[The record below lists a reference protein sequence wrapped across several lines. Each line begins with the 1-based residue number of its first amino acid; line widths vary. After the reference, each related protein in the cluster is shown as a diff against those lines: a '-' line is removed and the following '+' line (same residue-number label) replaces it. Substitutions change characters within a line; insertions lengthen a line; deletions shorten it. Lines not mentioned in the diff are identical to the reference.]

1 MDKALPKRNQEF
13 GMEREVT
20 KSSNKSVL
28 NDAID
33 TRDTADT
40 LGARKQCD
48 EDDYG
53 FASKTSQGLYEKLM
67 SKYEADPEDPMA
79 KFSKSQPKAKT
90 DLSSAK
96 ERVKEALKRE
106 AENSAVPG
114 RRRSRINES

>member
-1 MDKALPKRNQEF
+1 MRKRIEKKLELEKLNEARSAADKNKINKHLK
-13 GMEREVT
+13 VT

-28 NDAID
+28 DDAINS
-33 TRDTADT
+33 RDTADT
-40 LGARKQCD
+40 LLGRKQCD

-79 KFSKSQPKAKT
+79 KFSRAQPKEKK

-96 ERVKEALKRE
+96 E
-106 AENSAVPG
+106 
-114 RRRSRINES
+114 